1 MAANKRIYWAVQ
13 AVAIA
18 VHGYGQSALL
28 STSHIVRGL
37 QSAGI
42 TSTFNLEQVF
52 EMGQL
57 SLYENIQEIPDVEV
71 TLEKVLDD
79 DKLIYLMAA
88 PQASTS
94 ISKGSNDRADVY
106 LGIWADT
113 ADFAG
118 SGYPQAS
125 VYCSGMYVSSV
136 SYTMPVDGNC
146 TEAVT
151 LVGNDKVWTSGDNF
165 GTQTFG
171 FDAAGGPDEDS
182 PGTNGVQRRE
192 NVNISSSTIPKPV
205 DNAGHAND
213 GGIQSISVS
222 TDLGR
227 EEIRQL
233 GSFGPYHRY
242 VTFPVEV
249 TSEFEVISASGDLVD
264 VSSTAPTVTD
274 QAIIIVLTDGTQFNL
289 GSKNKLA
296 SASYTGGDTGGGNV
310 SVTYSYSNFNDL
322 SITSPV

>member
-1 MAANKRIYWAVQ
+1 MANKRIYWAVQ

-18 VHGYGQSALL
+18 EHGYGQSALL

-57 SLYENIQEIPDVEV
+57 SLYENIEEIPDVEV

-94 ISKGSNDRADVY
+94 ISSGSNDRADIY
-106 LGIWADT
+106 LGIWSDT

-136 SYTMPVDGNC
+136 SYTLPVDGNC

-151 LVGNDKVWTSGDNF
+151 LVGNDKVWTSGNNF
-165 GTQTFG
+165 GDQSFG

-182 PGTNGVQRRE
+182 PGSNGVQRRE
-192 NVNISSSTIPKPV
+192 NVNIDGSTLPKPV
-205 DNAGHAND
+205 DNAGHKND
-213 GGIQSISVS
+213 GGIQSITIS

-227 EEIRQL
+227 EEIREL
-233 GSFGPYHRY
+233 GAFGPYHRY

-249 TSEFEVISASGDLVD
+249 TSEFEVIASSGDLVD
-264 VSSTAPTVTD
+264 VDSTGSNLVNQTINV
-274 QAIIIVLTDGTQFNL
+274 VLTDGTQFNL

-322 SITSPV
+322 SLVSPA

>member
-1 MAANKRIYWAVQ
+1 MANKRIFWAVQ

-28 STSHIVRGL
+28 STSHIIRGL

-88 PQASTS
+88 PKASTS
-94 ISKGSNDRADVY
+94 IAKGSNDRCDVY

-113 ADFAG
+113 ADYAG
-118 SGYPQAS
+118 SGQPQAA

-151 LVGNDKVWTSGDNF
+151 LVGNDKVWNSGDNF
-165 GTQTFG
+165 GVQTFG
-171 FDAAGGPDEDS
+171 FDVAGGPDEDS
-182 PGTNGVQRRE
+182 PGTAGVQRRE
-192 NVNISSSTIPKPV
+192 NVSISTSTIPKPV
-205 DNAGHAND
+205 DNAGHANE
-213 GGIQSISVS
+213 GGIQSITIS

-227 EEIRQL
+227 EEIREL
-233 GSFGPYHRY
+233 GAFGPYHRY

-249 TSEFEVISASGDLVD
+249 TSEFEVIAASGDLVD
-264 VSSTAPTVTD
+264 VSSAAPTTVD
-274 QAIIIVLTDGTQFNL
+274 QTIVIKLADGTEFNL
-289 GSKNKLA
+289 GAKNKLA

-322 SITSPV
+322 SLTSPA

>member
-1 MAANKRIYWAVQ
+1 MANKRIFWAVQ

-18 VHGYGQSALL
+18 QHGYGPSAQL

-88 PQASTS
+88 PKASTS
-94 ISKGSNDRADVY
+94 ISSGSNDRADVY
-106 LGIWADT
+106 LGMWADT
-113 ADFAG
+113 ASFAG
-118 SGYPQAS
+118 SGAPQAA

-136 SYTMPVDGNC
+136 SYTLPVDGNC

-151 LVGNDKVWTSGDNF
+151 LVGNDKVWNSGKAF
-165 GTQTFG
+165 GLVGLG
-171 FDAAGGPDEDS
+171 FDAAGGAFEDS
-182 PGTNGVQRRE
+182 PGTAGVQRRE
-192 NVNISSSTIPKPV
+192 NVDIGDSTIPKPV
-205 DNAGHAND
+205 DNAGHTED
-213 GGIQSISVS
+213 GGIQSITIS
-222 TDLGR
+222 TDFGR
-227 EEIRQL
+227 EEIREL

-249 TSEFEVISASGDLVD
+249 TSEFEVIAASGDLVD
-264 VSSTAPTVTD
+264 VSSSAPSTVD
-274 QAIIIVLTDGTQFNL
+274 QTIVIKLTDDTEFNL
-289 GSKNKLA
+289 GTKNKLA

-322 SITSPV
+322 SLVSPV